1 MAIDGILKN
10 QQNRQGYYYFI
21 ATGSSKLSLFTANQ
35 VDNNQIICCQ
45 ISYIQTCLRESYHG
59 SVHKK
64 MI

>member
-1 MAIDGILKN
+1 MEYLTTNKTDKFTII
-10 QQNRQGYYYFI
+10 FI

-45 ISYIQTCLRESYHG
+45 ISYIQTCLRDSYHG
-59 SVHKK
+59 SVHRK